1 MMDILKEQVVVVFG
15 ATGRVGADVC
25 RVLADN
31 GAKIA
36 VHYHSNKRAA
46 DNIVAE
52 IERNGGT
59 AYALQAD
66 VTDPESIQA
75 CYERVIQHFGRI
87 DGVINHV
94 HKGKEFTP
102 IPIAEMEWSDWDDHI
117 ESIKAHFYICKYA
130 IPHMRKQNYGRI
142 IFISGGLSFR
152 FFAGCSPFSTAKA
165 GLNAFSKTLALEEGK
180 HNITVNV
187 IAPGKVVRPGDNLTD
202 VSGEWEEME
211 RKQIESIPLGRFC
224 TPSDVANAALLL
236 LMPSSNYITGQ
247 TVFLAG
253 GEIMPMP

>member
-1 MMDILKEQVVVVFG
+1 MTDILKNQAVIVFG

-25 RVLADN
+25 RILADN
-31 GAKIA
+31 GASVV
-36 VHYHSNKRAA
+36 VHYHSNRKAA
-46 DNIVAE
+46 EEIVAQ
-52 IERNGGT
+52 IEAKGG
-59 AYALQAD
+59 AACAIQAD
-66 VTDPESIQA
+66 VTDEKSIQA
-75 CYERVIQHFGRI
+75 CYAQAAQRFGRI

-94 HKGKEFTP
+94 HKGQEFAP
-102 IPIAEMEWSDWDDHI
+102 VPIADMEWSDWDDHL

-130 IPHMRKQNYGRI
+130 IPYMRRQNYGRI
-142 IFISGGLSFR
+142 IFVSGGLSFR

-165 GLNAFSKTLALEEGK
+165 GLNAFSKTLALEEGC

-187 IAPGKVVRPGDNLTD
+187 IAPGKVVRPGDTLTD

-211 RKQIESIPLGRFC
+211 RRQLAGIPLGRFC
-224 TPSDVANAALLL
+224 TPDDVANAALLL